1 MKLCGKLARIL
12 VGMARSGEAYN
23 PPNKFKLESEIRTKY
38 QITIPEEI
46 RVKAKLSV
54 GDKLLWQYDE
64 VRDEIIVMPKPK
76 SFSDKLWGLGKELW
90 SDEPSDDYVRKE
102 RENW

>member
-1 MKLCGKLARIL
+1 MEHI
-12 VGMARSGEAYN
+12 S
-23 PPNKFKLESEIRTKY
+23 KLESEIRTKY

-46 RVKAKLSV
+46 RVKAKLAV

-64 VRDEIIVMPKPK
+64 IRDEIIVMPKPK

-90 SDEPSDDYVRKE
+90 VDEPSDDYVRKE

>member
-1 MKLCGKLARIL
+1 MNQI
-12 VGMARSGEAYN
+12 M
-23 PPNKFKLESEIRTKY
+23 KLESEIRTKY

-46 RVKAKLSV
+46 RVKAKLTV

-76 SFSDKLWGLGKELW
+76 SFTDKLWGLGKELW
-90 SDEPSDDYVRKE
+90 TDESSDDHIRKE

>member
-1 MKLCGKLARIL
+1 MDLNAR
-12 VGMARSGEAYN
+12 
-23 PPNKFKLESEIRTKY
+23 LESEIRTKY

-46 RVKAKLSV
+46 RVKANLAV

-64 VRDEIIVMPKPK
+64 VRDDIIVMPKPK

-90 SDEPSDDYVRKE
+90 ANESSDDYVRKE

>member
-1 MKLCGKLARIL
+1 MDHLI
-12 VGMARSGEAYN
+12 
-23 PPNKFKLESEIRTKY
+23 KLESEIRTKY

-64 VRDEIIVMPKPK
+64 VHEEIIVMPKPK

-90 SDEPSDDYVRKE
+90 ADETSDDYIKKE

>member
-1 MKLCGKLARIL
+1 MEHSL
-12 VGMARSGEAYN
+12 
-23 PPNKFKLESEIRTKY
+23 KLESEIRTKY

-46 RVKAKLSV
+46 RVKAKLTV

-64 VRDEIIVMPKPK
+64 VREDIIVMPKPK

-90 SDEPSDDYVRKE
+90 TADPSDDYVRNE
-102 RENW
+102 RDQW